1 MDTSSAV
8 VTIQDTTYTHVTN
21 TTPTTSISPAKPT
34 CANDGCSN
42 PAVPSEDRGVSYCS
56 NDCVVKHCG

>member
-1 MDTSSAV
+1 MDTSSTV
-8 VTIQDTTYTHVTN
+8 VTTQNITHTHTLN
-21 TTPTTSISPAKPT
+21 TTPTTSIAPTKPT